1 MYIMKL
7 VPVVKDYIW
16 GGTRLR
22 DEYGIESP
30 YERTAEAWMLSCHP
44 DGRVKVGNGEHEGKS
59 LPKVLTMHPE
69 YMGTHARNFSMFPV
83 MIKLIDA
90 HDNLSLQVHP
100 DDEYALAVDNDQGK
114 HELWYIIDCDEDSEI
129 IYGFREELTQ
139 EEFKRAIEDGT
150 ILDSVEHFKPKK
162 GDVFN
167 IEAGTIHAIG
177 KGILLAEVQQ
187 NSNATYRVY
196 DYDRTDAEGN
206 RRQLHISKAID
217 VTITTPPTIPPG
229 AMSPPED
236 VEAHTQTL
244 LGTCEYFNTTLVET
258 YMPTHIQVDDDS
270 FACVL
275 MVEGS
280 AKFYAGDNDI
290 ELNKG
295 ECAFIPAGTGKVTV
309 NGQSKFILTKI

>member
-7 VPVVKDYIW
+7 APVTKDYIW

-22 DEYGIESP
+22 DEFGIESP

-44 DGRVKVGNGEHEGKS
+44 DGRTKVANGEFEGKS
-59 LPKVLTMHPE
+59 LPKVLTLHPE
-69 YMGTHARNFSMFPV
+69 YMGTHAKNFNMFPV

-100 DDEYALAVDNDQGK
+100 DDEYALANDNEQGK
-114 HELWYIIDCDEDSEI
+114 QELWYVLDCDEDAEI
-129 IYGFREELTQ
+129 IYGFREELNQ
-139 EEFKRAIEDGT
+139 EQFKRAIEDGT
-150 ILDSVEHFKPKK
+150 ILESVEHFRPKK

-177 KGILLAEVQQ
+177 RGILVAEVQQ

-196 DYDRTDAEGN
+196 DYDRVDSEGN
-206 RRQLHISKAID
+206 RRQLHINKAID

-229 AMSPPED
+229 AMSAPTD
-236 VEAHTQTL
+236 VDARTETL
-244 LGTCEYFNTTLVET
+244 LGSCKYYSATLMET
-258 YMPTHIQVDDDS
+258 YMPTHFDVTEES
-270 FACVL
+270 FAHIL
-275 MVEGS
+275 MVEGE
-280 AKFYAGDNDI
+280 AKFYTDDCDI
-290 ELNKG
+290 ELKKG
-295 ECAFIPAGTGKVTV
+295 ESAFIPAGAGKVTV